1 MGGDDEGV
9 RVYYGTPLVSEE
21 ELNPRKRKAAL
32 DQGQARQVAPWNQ
45 EVTDSEGRRRFHGAF
60 SGGFSAGYFNTV
72 GSKEGWT
79 PQTFTSSRTTRADK
93 KAQAAYDFMD
103 EDEKAEFE
111 AKKFGS
117 TS

>member
-45 EVTDSEGRRRFHGAF
+45 EVRVSNVVPVLR
-60 SGGFSAGYFNTV
+60 GFSFFQEILSST
-72 GSKEGWT
+72 GW
-79 PQTFTSSRTTRADK
+79 SI
-93 KAQAAYDFMD
+93 MV
-103 EDEKAEFE
+103 
-111 AKKFGS
+111 
-117 TS
+117 